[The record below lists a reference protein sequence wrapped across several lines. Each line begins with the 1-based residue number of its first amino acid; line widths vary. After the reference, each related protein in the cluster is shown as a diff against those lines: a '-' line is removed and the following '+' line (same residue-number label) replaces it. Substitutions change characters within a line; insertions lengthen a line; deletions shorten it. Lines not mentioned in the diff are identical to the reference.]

1 MELMGEGEAI
11 ALFRLYTYQILV
23 QKANGHADTA
33 TYVEDNSTSHG
44 NAEAYCCANDHPN
57 DHAHTRIGC
66 SFLAQKGGK
75 GGVVQRGK

>member
-1 MELMGEGEAI
+1 MDEGEAI
-11 ALFRLYTYQILV
+11 ALLRVYTYQILV

-33 TYVEDNSTSHG
+33 TYGEDDPASHD
-44 NAEAYCCANDHPN
+44 NAEANCCANDHPN